1 MQNAAAVGL
10 AAGADRRVSVRVL
23 VGGALAGWAGLIV
36 GAHLWG
42 NALNGAG
49 VRILLGAPPLFGQW
63 DLDLGPGVLPA
74 VGVAAAVTLLA
85 PSLAATLRWRPLL
98 GTAALAALTWAVALA
113 LTEGPDGIHV
123 PLQGPS
129 DYLASVPAV
138 GSPGEFLSTFTDRI
152 DGYATH
158 VRSHPPGMVLALWG
172 LGELGL
178 GGSWPA
184 AVLILLIAASAVPA
198 VLIATRAVAGESVA
212 RRAAPFVVLAPGA
225 VWIATTADALFM
237 GVGAWAVALTILA
250 IKARGARADLLAAGG
265 GIVFGLAIFL
275 SAGLALLAA
284 IPLGVAAAAGRLR
297 PLAVTALGAGSVV
310 LAFAAAGYWWF
321 DGFAAI
327 REQYAGS
334 VASTRPYDF
343 FLLANLAAF
352 ALAAGPATAAGLALL
367 RHRATWLLVG
377 GALVAVLLADL
388 SGMSKAEVERI
399 WLPFLPWVLIAAVA
413 LPRGRRVR
421 RAALGAQAGLA
432 IAIQV
437 GVAMIW

>member
-10 AAGADRRVSVRVL
+10 TAGAGRRVSERV
-23 VGGALAGWAGLIV
+23 VVAGAVAGWAGLIV

-42 NALNGAG
+42 NALNDAG

-63 DLDLGPGVLPA
+63 DLALGLGVLPA
-74 VGVAAAVTLLA
+74 FMVAAAIILRA

-98 GTAALAALTWAVALA
+98 WTAALAALAWAVALA

-138 GSPGEFLSTFTDRI
+138 GSPGEFLSSFTDRI

-172 LGELGL
+172 LGEFGL
-178 GGSWPA
+178 GGSWPG
-184 AVLILLIAASAVPA
+184 AVLILLVAASAVPA
-198 VLIATRAVAGESVA
+198 VLLATRAVAGESVA

-250 IKARGARADLLAAGG
+250 IRPRGARAHLLAAAGG
-265 GIVFGLAIFL
+265 VVFGLSIFL

-284 IPLGVAAAAGRLR
+284 IPLAVAAVARRPG
-297 PLAVTALGAGSVV
+297 PLAVAALGAASVV
-310 LAFAAAGYWWF
+310 LAFAVAGYWWL

-343 FLLANLAAF
+343 FLVNNLAAF
-352 ALAAGPATAAGLALL
+352 ALAIGPAAAIGLALL
-367 RHRATWLLVG
+367 RHRPTWLLVG
-377 GALVAVLLADL
+377 GALGAVALADL

-399 WLPFLPWVLIAAVA
+399 WLPFLPWVLLAAVA
-413 LPRGRRVR
+413 LPRGRAVQ
-421 RAALGAQAGLA
+421 RAALGAQAGVA